1 MLGRSI
7 SCGRAHAVGVVDQC
21 RVALPDHVV
30 LVQLLDRVE
39 VGRRIVDGSVDGDV
53 RTVLSDVLEP
63 DIAAEP
69 GCGFAFHLHAVIGM
83 RFFALWPFTRRVDA
97 ISAPLNYLFRPY
109 IVYRP
114 RDAHLGS

>member
-1 MLGRSI
+1 
-7 SCGRAHAVGVVDQC
+7 
-21 RVALPDHVV
+21 
-30 LVQLLDRVE
+30 
-39 VGRRIVDGSVDGDV
+39 
-53 RTVLSDVLEP
+53 LSDVLQP

-97 ISAPLNYLFRPY
+97 FSAPLNYLFRPY

-114 RDAHLGS
+114 RDAHPGSRPRRRAWDSSAPMPSRR